1 MQVTMFA
8 TIEVGSYN
16 VSLEIFELSRRNGVH
31 SIDRVTHRLELG
43 KTAYAT
49 GRVTAQLID
58 ELCTVMKNFTEIME
72 SYQVSDYRAFG
83 TSAVREATNSM
94 IMLETIYQRTGIRID
109 VLSNSEQ
116 RFLGYKGIASKGD
129 TFQKIIEKGTAILD
143 VSGGSIQISLLT
155 RIT

>member
-16 VSLEIFELSRRNGVH
+16 VSLEIFELSRRNGVY

-58 ELCTVMKNFTEIME
+58 
-72 SYQVSDYRAFG
+72 
-83 TSAVREATNSM
+83 
-94 IMLETIYQRTGIRID
+94 
-109 VLSNSEQ
+109 
-116 RFLGYKGIASKGD
+116 
-129 TFQKIIEKGTAILD
+129 
-143 VSGGSIQISLLT
+143 
-155 RIT
+155 